1 MIRKEPKEVDE
12 GLVRQMA
19 RLLDET
25 GLTEIEYAGKDW
37 RLRVV
42 RQQAPVT
49 VAAAPASPPA
59 PAAPPAAAAPPSALA
74 SRPADHAGAVK
85 SPMVG
90 TVYLAPEPGAA
101 PFAKAGDRVREG
113 QTLMIIEAMKVM
125 NPIPAPRAGTV
136 AEVAVANGEPVEFGQ
151 LLAVIE

>member
-1 MIRKEPKEVDE
+1 MMRKEKEIDE

-19 RLLDET
+19 QLLDET
-25 GLTEIEYAGKDW
+25 GLTEIEYSAKDW

-42 RQQAPVT
+42 RQPAPVT
-49 VAAAPASPPA
+49 MTA
-59 PAAPPAAAAPPSALA
+59 PAAAAPMVPAPA
-74 SRPADHAGAVK
+74 AAPVAEVRRADHPGALK

-101 PFAKAGDRVREG
+101 QFVKPGDTVREG

-125 NPIPAPRAGTV
+125 NPIPAPRSGTI
-136 AEVAVANGEPVEFGQ
+136 AEIAVANGEPVEYGQ
-151 LLAVIE
+151 LLAVVE

>member
-1 MIRKEPKEVDE
+1 MMRKDKEKEIDE
-12 GLVRQMA
+12 ALVRQMA
-19 RLLDET
+19 ELLTET
-25 GLTEIEYAGKDW
+25 GLTEIEYSAKDW

-42 RQQAPVT
+42 RQ
-49 VAAAPASPPA
+49 
-59 PAAPPAAAAPPSALA
+59 PAAVTMTAPAAAAPMASAPA
-74 SRPADHAGAVK
+74 ATPVAEVRRADHPGALK

-101 PFAKAGDRVREG
+101 QFAKPGDKVREG

-136 AEVAVANGEPVEFGQ
+136 ADIAVANGEPVEYGQ
-151 LLAVIE
+151 LLAVVE

>member
-1 MIRKEPKEVDE
+1 MMRKEKEIDE

-19 RLLDET
+19 QLLDET
-25 GLTEIEYAGKDW
+25 GLTEIEYSAKDW

-42 RQQAPVT
+42 RQPAQVT
-49 VAAAPASPPA
+49 MSA
-59 PAAPPAAAAPPSALA
+59 PAAAAPAPVAA
-74 SRPADHAGAVK
+74 PAPAVEVRRADHPGALK

-101 PFAKAGDRVREG
+101 QFVKPGDKVREG

-125 NPIPAPRAGTV
+125 NPIPAPRSGTV
-136 AEVAVANGEPVEFGQ
+136 TRILVRDRQPVEFGEP
-151 LLAVIE
+151 LLIVS

>member
-1 MIRKEPKEVDE
+1 MMRKEKEIDE

-19 RLLDET
+19 QLLDET
-25 GLTEIEYAGKDW
+25 GLTEIEYSAKDW

-42 RQQAPVT
+42 RQPAQVT
-49 VAAAPASPPA
+49 MSA
-59 PAAPPAAAAPPSALA
+59 PAAAAPAPAA
-74 SRPADHAGAVK
+74 AQAPVVEVRRADHPGALK

-101 PFAKAGDRVREG
+101 QFVKPGDQVREG

-125 NPIPAPRAGTV
+125 NPIPATRSGTV
-136 AEVAVANGEPVEFGQ
+136 AEIAVANGEPVEYGQ
-151 LLAVIE
+151 LLAVVE

>member
-1 MIRKEPKEVDE
+1 MPKEAKEIDE
-12 GLVRQMA
+12 ALVRQMA
-19 RLLDET
+19 QLLTET

-42 RQQAPVT
+42 RQQASMT
-49 VAAAPASPPA
+49 VAAPAVTA
-59 PAAPPAAAAPPSALA
+59 PAAPAAAAPAP
-74 SRPADHAGAVK
+74 SRPADHPGAIK

-90 TVYLAPEPGAA
+90 TAYLAPEPGAA
-101 PFAKAGDRVREG
+101 PFIKPGDKVREG

-136 AEVAVANGEPVEFGQ
+136 AEIAVANGEPVEFGQ
-151 LLAVIE
+151 LLAVVE

>member
-1 MIRKEPKEVDE
+1 MMRKEKEIDE

-19 RLLDET
+19 QLLDET
-25 GLTEIEYAGKDW
+25 GLTEIEYSAKDW

-42 RQQAPVT
+42 RQPAQVT
-49 VAAAPASPPA
+49 MSA
-59 PAAPPAAAAPPSALA
+59 PAAAAPAPVAA
-74 SRPADHAGAVK
+74 PAPAVEVRRADHPGALK

-101 PFAKAGDRVREG
+101 QFVKPGDKVREG

-125 NPIPAPRAGTV
+125 NPIPAPRSGTV
-136 AEVAVANGEPVEFGQ
+136 ADIAVANGEPVEYGQ
-151 LLAVIE
+151 LLAVVE

>member
-1 MIRKEPKEVDE
+1 MMRKEKEIDE

-19 RLLDET
+19 QLLDET
-25 GLTEIEYAGKDW
+25 GLTEIEYSAKDW

-42 RQQAPVT
+42 RQPASVTMAAPVAAQAPVT
-49 VAAAPASPPA
+49 ET
-59 PAAPPAAAAPPSALA
+59 
-74 SRPADHAGAVK
+74 RRADHPGALK

-101 PFAKAGDRVREG
+101 QFVKPGDTVREG

-125 NPIPAPRAGTV
+125 NPIPAPRSGTV
-136 AEVAVANGEPVEFGQ
+136 ADIAVANGEPVEYGQ
-151 LLAVIE
+151 LLAVVE

>member
-1 MIRKEPKEVDE
+1 MMRKEAKEIDA

-19 RLLDET
+19 ELLTET

-49 VAAAPASPPA
+49 LAAAPAATAPAGASAA
-59 PAAPPAAAAPPSALA
+59 PAAGVPAA
-74 SRPADHAGAVK
+74 RPADHPGALK

-90 TVYLAPEPGAA
+90 TAYLAPEPGAA
-101 PFAKAGDRVREG
+101 QFAKPGDRVREG

-136 AEVAVANGEPVEFGQ
+136 VEIAVANGEPVEFGQ
-151 LLAVIE
+151 LLAIIE